1 MEKKETLEEV
11 AKKLTKDFPH
21 YSVRDRISDSDIKRW
36 FLEALQKG
44 AKWQQEQDKNK
55 YSEEDMHNLMDE
67 YQDWLVNSESVVLTF
82 KNWFE
87 KFKKK

>member
-1 MEKKETLEEV
+1 MENKETLEEV

-44 AKWQQEQDKNK
+44 AKWQAEKM
-55 YSEEDMHNLMDE
+55 YSEEDMIEFGKFCYNDAH
-67 YQDWLVNSESVVLTF
+67 SVYKITTF
-82 KNWFE
+82 KELLE
-87 KFKKK
+87 KFKNK